1 MMFAVQNNQ
10 SSLTSHAT
18 SLAEKNEVKKLV
30 GVLWYEML
38 SSLDQTAMDKNSLG
52 TGGSNF
58 QSMFLWNIAENDFGS
73 YDNKLINSAQKQV
86 GGLSNQLP
94 LKSEQMLN
102 SKNSNAVKGLDSS
115 VFEENLIPEESSSS
129 PDYAS
134 TKQAENFVKSIWPY
148 ITTAAKTL
156 GVPSVA
162 LLAQTVLETGWGA
175 SRPGNNLFGI
185 KAADGQA
192 GSVHQTHEVID
203 GVLTSTTAN
212 FRDYSGYSSSI
223 SDYVSLI
230 QNLYP
235 QAMNKDSISG
245 FADALQAGGYA
256 TDQSYAEKI
265 EQIAQSPLMEQ
276 ILQNVSV
283 INSARAGVVP

>member
-1 MMFAVQNNQ
+1 MMLAVQNNQ
-10 SSLTSHAT
+10 PSASSNTA

-38 SSLDQTAMDKNSLG
+38 SSLDQTAMDENTLG

-58 QSMFLWNIAENDFGS
+58 QSMFLWNIAENNFGR
-73 YDNKLINSAQKQV
+73 YDNQLINAAQKQV

-94 LKSEQMLN
+94 VKPEQMLN
-102 SKNSNAVKGLDSS
+102 SENSNAVKKLNSS
-115 VFEENLIPEESSSS
+115 TFEENIMPADSS
-129 PDYAS
+129 PLPDYDL
-134 TKQAENFVKSIWPY
+134 TKQAESFVKSIWPY

-162 LLAQTVLETGWGA
+162 ILAQTVLETGWGA
-175 SRPGNNLFGI
+175 SKPGNNLFGI
-185 KAADGQA
+185 KAVDGQA
-192 GSVHQTHEVID
+192 GSVHATHEVID
-203 GVLTSTTAN
+203 GVLTPTTAN

-235 QAMNKDSISG
+235 QAMNNDSISG
-245 FADALQAGGYA
+245 FAEALQAGGYA

-265 EQIAQSPLMEQ
+265 EQIAKSPLMEQ
-276 ILQNVSV
+276 ILQDVSLT
-283 INSARAGVVP
+283 NSTSAGVVP